1 MLVDGRLAYSAAM
14 VGPLPLP
21 FRLLVPLMRCLPMG
35 RFRAAYTLCRVL
47 PPQFVTRL
55 PRKLG
60 GLAFVCETAD
70 VVSRTAFAGT
80 WEPTQTLLVGK
91 ILQPGMTFVDV
102 GAQWGYFTL
111 IGAARVGP
119 YGSVLSLEPHAR
131 LFGLL
136 RGNLDLNRL
145 RQVTPLPVAAGATT
159 SYQELVAYDEHTGNF
174 GGSWLRPGPPSQAAL
189 QEPTGERIVEVRTL
203 DDLAREH
210 ELDTID
216 LVKIDI
222 EGGEGAAVHGMR
234 DLLSHAR
241 VLRLLIEVHVEFHER
256 CGGSLKTLYDDL
268 RSAGYRGLSV
278 REDFPT
284 VRAIA
289 YGRRRHTRGLL
300 RPLDPRTPPVGI
312 CHQLW
317 LAPGATV

>member
-1 MLVDGRLAYSAAM
+1 M

-21 FRLLVPLMRCLPMG
+21 FRPLVPLIRCLPMG
-35 RFRAAYTLCRVL
+35 RYRAADALGPYL
-47 PPQFVTRL
+47 PPRFVTRL

-60 GLAFVCETAD
+60 GLAFVCESAD
-70 VVSRTAFAGT
+70 VVSRTAFAGP
-80 WEPTQTLLVGK
+80 WEPAQTLLVNR

-111 IGAARVGP
+111 VAAARVGP
-119 YGSVLSLEPHAR
+119 YGSGLVLEPHAQ

-159 SYQELVAYDEHTGNF
+159 SYQELVADDEHRGNF
-174 GGSWLRPGPPSQAAL
+174 GGSWLRPGPPSPAAL

-210 ELDTID
+210 ELDSID
-216 LVKIDI
+216 LVKIDV
-222 EGGEGAAVHGMR
+222 EGAEGAAVHGMR

-241 VLRLLIEVHVEFHER
+241 VRRLLIEVHAEFLER
-256 CGGSLKTLYDDL
+256 GGGSLKTLYEDL

-278 REDFPT
+278 REDPPT

-289 YGRRRHTRGLL
+289 YGRLRHTRELL
-300 RPLDPRTPPVGI
+300 RPIDPRVALPSV

-317 LAPGATV
+317 LAPGVAA

>member
-1 MLVDGRLAYSAAM
+1 M

-21 FRLLVPLMRCLPMG
+21 FRPLVPLIRCLPMG
-35 RFRAAYTLCRVL
+35 RYRAAYALCRVL
-47 PPQFVTRL
+47 PPSFVTRL

-70 VVSRTAFAGT
+70 VISRTAFAGT
-80 WEPTQTLLVGK
+80 WEPTQTLLVST

-111 IGAARVGP
+111 VAAARVGP
-119 YGSVLSLEPHAR
+119 YGSGLSLEPHAR

-136 RGNLDLNRL
+136 RGNLDRNRL

-174 GGSWLRPGPPSQAAL
+174 GGSWLRPGPLSPAAL

-210 ELDTID
+210 ELDSID
-216 LVKIDI
+216 LVKMDV
-222 EGGEGAAVHGMR
+222 EGAEGAAVHGMR

-241 VLRLLIEVHVEFHER
+241 VRRLLIEIHAEILER
-256 CGGSLKTLYDDL
+256 GGGSLKMLYEDL

-278 REDFPT
+278 REDLPT
-284 VRAIA
+284 ERAIA
-289 YGRRRHTRGLL
+289 YGRLRHTRGLL
-300 RPLDPRTPPVGI
+300 RPIDPRVALPSV

-317 LAPGATV
+317 LAPGVAV

>member
-1 MLVDGRLAYSAAM
+1 M

-21 FRLLVPLMRCLPMG
+21 FRSIVPLIRCLPRG
-35 RFRAAYTLCRVL
+35 RFRAAYALCRFL
-47 PPQFVTRL
+47 PPRFVTRL

-60 GLAFVCETAD
+60 GFAFVCETAD
-70 VVSRTAFAGT
+70 VVSRAAFAGT
-80 WEPTQTLLVGK
+80 WEPTQTLLISK

-111 IGAARVGP
+111 IAAARVGP

-131 LFGLL
+131 LFGVL
-136 RGNLDLNRL
+136 RDNLGLNHL

-159 SYQELVAYDEHTGNF
+159 GYQELVADDKHTGNS
-174 GGSWLRPGPPSQAAL
+174 GGSWLRPGPPSAAVM
-189 QEPTGERIVEVRTL
+189 QEATGEQIIEVRTL

-216 LVKIDI
+216 FVKIDV
-222 EGGEGAAVHGMR
+222 EGAETAVVNGMR

-241 VLRLLIEVHVEFHER
+241 VQRLLIEVHAEFFER
-256 CGGSLKTLYDDL
+256 CGGSLTALYADL

-278 REDFPT
+278 REDLPT

-300 RPLDPRTPPVGI
+300 RPLDPRAPLPVI
-312 CHQLW
+312 SHQLW
-317 LAPGATV
+317 LAPGATT

>member
-1 MLVDGRLAYSAAM
+1 M

-21 FRLLVPLMRCLPMG
+21 FRSLVPLIRCLPMG
-35 RFRAAYTLCRVL
+35 RYRAAYALCRVL
-47 PPQFVTRL
+47 PPRFVTRL

-80 WEPTQTLLVGK
+80 WEPTQTLLISK

-111 IGAARVGP
+111 VAAARVGP

-131 LFGLL
+131 LFGVL
-136 RGNLDLNRL
+136 RDNVDLNRA

-159 SYQELVAYDEHTGNF
+159 GYQELVAYDEAPATLAARGC
-174 GGSWLRPGPPSQAAL
+174 GRARPVRPRCRRRRASGSSRSARSTIWPGS
-189 QEPTGERIVEVRTL
+189 TRWTS
-203 DDLAREH
+203 
-210 ELDTID
+210 ID
-216 LVKIDI
+216 LVKIDV
-222 EGGEGAAVHGMR
+222 EGAEGAVVHGMR

-241 VLRLLIEVHVEFHER
+241 VQRLLIEVHGEFLER
-256 CGGSLKTLYDDL
+256 VRQLAQDDVR
-268 RSAGYRGLSV
+268 RSALRRLPRSERAGRP
-278 REDFPT
+278 PT

-289 YGRRRHTRGLL
+289 YGRRHTRGLL
-300 RPLDPRTPPVGI
+300 RPLDPRVPLAVI
-312 CHQLW
+312 SHQLW
-317 LAPGATV
+317 LAPGATPDGMLG

>member
-1 MLVDGRLAYSAAM
+1 M

-21 FRLLVPLMRCLPMG
+21 FRSIVPLIRCLPRG
-35 RFRAAYTLCRVL
+35 RFRAAYALCRVL
-47 PPQFVTRL
+47 PPRFVTRL

-60 GLAFVCETAD
+60 GFAFVCETAD
-70 VVSRTAFAGT
+70 VVSRAAFAGT
-80 WEPTQTLLVGK
+80 WEPTQTLLISK

-111 IGAARVGP
+111 IAAARVGP

-131 LFGLL
+131 LFGVL
-136 RGNLDLNRL
+136 RDNLGLNHL

-159 SYQELVAYDEHTGNF
+159 GYQELVADDEHTGNS
-174 GGSWLRPGPPSQAAL
+174 GGSWLRPGPPSAAVM
-189 QEPTGERIVEVRTL
+189 QEATGEQIVEVRTL

-216 LVKIDI
+216 FVKIDV
-222 EGGEGAAVHGMR
+222 EGAETAVVHGMR

-241 VLRLLIEVHVEFHER
+241 VQRLLIEVHPEFFER
-256 CGGSLKTLYDDL
+256 CGGSLRALYADL

-278 REDFPT
+278 REDLST

-300 RPLDPRTPPVGI
+300 RPLDPRAPLPI
-312 CHQLW
+312 ISHQLW
-317 LAPGATV
+317 LAPGAST